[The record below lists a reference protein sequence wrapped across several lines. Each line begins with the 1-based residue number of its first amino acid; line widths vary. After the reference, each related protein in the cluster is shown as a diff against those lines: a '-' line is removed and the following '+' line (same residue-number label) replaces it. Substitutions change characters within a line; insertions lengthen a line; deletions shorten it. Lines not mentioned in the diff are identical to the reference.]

1 MDPRPEEEA
10 RVGRQPERRTV
21 ETEEWLVHGDLPR
34 PMNGNDRG
42 RDDDDHLLGVDAELT
57 ALEEPA
63 EDRDAPQDRDLA
75 LSLGVAVSQ
84 DAPDD
89 ESLALLHDDLVLRSA
104 LEDRRVAQHGLRE
117 ARLVVLDEYLHP
129 YQGEVGLANDPR
141 GHLELEQR
149 VLELHLRPTEAAL
162 AHVRHLEAA
171 RDDGCRIL
179 HGDRLRLRERPR
191 LALRL
196 ERLDRHADIELASD
210 DSEQQA
216 HGGIGR
222 GGQARYREAHGVATG
237 RQPGRGIDGREGAS
251 REPRLRTLR

>member
-1 MDPRPEEEA
+1 MDPRPEQEA

-42 RDDDDHLLGVDAELT
+42 RDDDDHFLGVDAELT

-63 EDRDAPQDRDLA
+63 EDRDAPQDRDLV
-75 LSLGVAVSQ
+75 LGLGVAVGQ

-141 GHLELEQR
+141 GHLEREQR
-149 VLELHLRPTEAAL
+149 GLELHLCPTEAAL

-179 HGDRLRLRERPR
+179 HGDRLRLRQRPR
-191 LALRL
+191 LALRVSRWGGPL
-196 ERLDRHADIELASD
+196 EFEFASDAADNPAKPGIAPGGQSRIRELAKM
-210 DSEQQA
+210 
-216 HGGIGR
+216 
-222 GGQARYREAHGVATG
+222 
-237 RQPGRGIDGREGAS
+237 
-251 REPRLRTLR
+251 

>member
-1 MDPRPEEEA
+1 MDPRPEQEA
-10 RVGRQPERRTV
+10 RVRGQPEGRTV
-21 ETEEWLVHGDLPR
+21 EAEEWLVHGELPR
-34 PMNGNDRG
+34 PLNGNDRG
-42 RDDDDHLLGVDAELT
+42 RDDDDHLLRIDAEL
-57 ALEEPA
+57 AAPKEPA
-63 EDRDAPQDRDLA
+63 EDGDASEERDLA
-75 LSLGVAVSQ
+75 LGLGVGVGQ

-89 ESLALLHDDLVLRSA
+89 VVLRAA
-104 LEDRRVAQHGLRE
+104 LEDRRVTRARQYLRE
-117 ARLVVLDEYLHP
+117 VGLVVRDEHLHP
-129 YQGEVGLANDPR
+129 YQRDLALTNDPR

-210 DSEQQA
+210 DSE
-216 HGGIGR
+216 
-222 GGQARYREAHGVATG
+222 
-237 RQPGRGIDGREGAS
+237 
-251 REPRLRTLR
+251 